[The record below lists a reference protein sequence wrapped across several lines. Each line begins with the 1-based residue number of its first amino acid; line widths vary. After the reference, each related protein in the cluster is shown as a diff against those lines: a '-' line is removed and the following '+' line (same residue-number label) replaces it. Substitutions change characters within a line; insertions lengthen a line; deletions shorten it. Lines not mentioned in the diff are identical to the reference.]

1 MIRILGTTPDPW
13 SGPATIDRTAGPDLY
28 LVRDAAGRL
37 RRVRALTTWRA
48 GDRVR
53 VLDGVVVGR
62 AGVAVGAQVFEV

>member
-1 MIRILGTTPDPW
+1 MIWIDEARDPW

-53 VLDGVVVGR
+53 VLEGVVVGR
-62 AGVAVGAQVFEV
+62 AGAAVGAQVFEV

>member
-37 RRVRALTTWRA
+37 RRVRALTPWRA

-53 VLDGVVVGR
+53 VLEGVVVGR
-62 AGVAVGAQVFEV
+62 AGVAAGVQVYEV

>member
-1 MIRILGTTPDPW
+1 MILIDVARKPW
-13 SGPATIDRTAGPDLY
+13 SGPATIVWGGIGADLY
-28 LVRDAAGRL
+28 LVRDTSGRL

-62 AGVAVGAQVFEV
+62 AGAAVGAQVYEV